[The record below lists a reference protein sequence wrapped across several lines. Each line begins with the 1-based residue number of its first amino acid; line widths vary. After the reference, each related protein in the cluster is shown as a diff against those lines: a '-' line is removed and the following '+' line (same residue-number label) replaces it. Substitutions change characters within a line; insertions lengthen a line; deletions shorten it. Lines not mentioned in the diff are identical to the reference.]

1 MDTSQEL
8 KGKERESQTGGAG
21 LVAAD
26 WREYLPPP
34 YFGLDPGALT
44 EAAPGIAQAAYS
56 RYFDGVR
63 AVINSLDVPVGL
75 TPKETVWALN
85 KARLYRYLPTRPA
98 EERYPIPLLL
108 VYALINKPFIFDLC
122 PGRSFIEYMVDQ
134 GFDMYLLDW
143 GAPGPEDRK
152 TKFDDYVTQYLYRAV
167 RKMVRISGAEEI
179 SMLGYCLGATLSV
192 VYAGLYPH
200 APIRNLILLT
210 APIDF
215 SQQPEG
221 SMAMWL
227 TEGRLDV
234 NKLVD
239 TAENVPGELI
249 RFWAKMLKP
258 AENFVGA
265 YVSLFKRVDDQGPAS
280 QEVLGWQAINR
291 WVEDVIPFAGEAFR
305 QFVTEYIR
313 RNELIKGEHL
323 VDGQRVDLSNIRASL
338 LNIVAKYDHLVSQA
352 QAESIMDQVSSEDKE
367 LRVIPSS
374 HVGIMASRGARYK
387 LWPQVA
393 EWLGERSA

>member
-1 MDTSQEL
+1 
-8 KGKERESQTGGAG
+8 
-21 LVAAD
+21 
-26 WREYLPPP
+26 
-34 YFGLDPGALT
+34 
-44 EAAPGIAQAAYS
+44 
-56 RYFDGVR
+56 
-63 AVINSLDVPVGL
+63 
-75 TPKETVWALN
+75 
-85 KARLYRYLPTRPA
+85 
-98 EERYPIPLLL
+98 
-108 VYALINKPFIFDLC
+108 
-122 PGRSFIEYMVDQ
+122 
-134 GFDMYLLDW
+134 
-143 GAPGPEDRK
+143 
-152 TKFDDYVTQYLYRAV
+152 
-167 RKMVRISGAEEI
+167 MVRISGAEEI

-387 LWPQVA
+387 LWPQVV

>member
-1 MDTSQEL
+1 MDALQQVVG
-8 KGKERESQTGGAG
+8 KGLEPQAGGAG
-21 LVAAD
+21 AAAAE
-26 WREYLPPP
+26 WRDYLPPP

-44 EAAPGIAQAAYS
+44 EAGPGIAGAAYR

-63 AVINSLDVPVGL
+63 AVMNSLDVPVGL

-85 KARLYRYLPTRPA
+85 KAKLYRYLPTRPA

-122 PGRSFIEYMVDQ
+122 PGRSFIEYMVEQ

-143 GAPGPEDRK
+143 GAPGPEDRN
-152 TKFDDYVTQYLYRAV
+152 TSFDDYVTDYLYRAV
-167 RKMVRISGAEEI
+167 RKMVRISGVDGI
-179 SMLGYCLGATLSV
+179 SVLGYCLGATLTV
-192 VYAGLYPH
+192 VYAGLYPD
-200 APIRNLILLT
+200 APIRNMILLT

-215 SQQPEG
+215 SKQPEG

-227 TEGRLDV
+227 AEGRLDV
-234 NKLVD
+234 DKLVN

-280 QEVLGWQAINR
+280 QAVLAWQAINR

-305 QFVTEYIR
+305 QFVTDYVRE
-313 RNELIKGEHL
+313 NELIKGVHM
-323 VDGQRVDLSNIRASL
+323 VDGQRVDLSSIRAPL
-338 LNIVAKYDHLVSQA
+338 LNIVAQYDHLVSQA
-352 QAESIMDQVSSEDKE
+352 QAESIMGQVSSADKE

-387 LWPQVA
+387 LWPQVV
-393 EWLGERSA
+393 EWLGERSG

>member
-1 MDTSQEL
+1 MGTPERRVGEL
-8 KGKERESQTGGAG
+8 PEPRNAGDGGSG
-21 LVAAD
+21 PD
-26 WREYLPPP
+26 WRDYLPPP
-34 YFGLDPGALT
+34 YFGFDPATLT
-44 EAAPGIAQAAYS
+44 EAAPRIGQAVYS
-56 RYFDGVR
+56 RYFNGMR
-63 AVINSLDVPVGL
+63 AVIDSLDVPVGL

-85 KARLYRYLPTRPA
+85 KAKLYRYRPTRPA
-98 EERYPIPLLL
+98 EERHPIPLLL

-143 GAPGPEDRK
+143 GAPGPEDR
-152 TKFDDYVTQYLYRAV
+152 TTSFDDYVTKYLYRAV
-167 RKMVRISGAEEI
+167 RKLVRISGSEEI
-179 SMLGYCLGATLSV
+179 SVLGYCLGATIAV
-192 VYAGLYPH
+192 VYAGLYPQN
-200 APIRNLILLT
+200 PIRNLILLT

-227 TEGRLDV
+227 TKGRLDV
-234 NKLVD
+234 DRLVD

-265 YVSLFKRVDDQGPAS
+265 YVSLFKRVDDQGPSS
-280 QEVLGWQAINR
+280 QAVHGWKAINR

-305 QFVTEYIR
+305 QFVNEYVR
-313 RNELIKGEHL
+313 GNELIKGRHF
-323 VDGQRVDLSNIRASL
+323 VDGQLVDLSNIRASL
-338 LNIVAKYDHLVSQA
+338 LNVVAQYDHLVSQA
-352 QAESIMDQVSSEDKE
+352 QAESIMDQISSEDKE

-387 LWPQVA
+387 LWPEVV
-393 EWLGERSA
+393 EWLSERSE